1 MMNGFADLENKDG
14 TISAVKPAFKAGGT

>member
-1 MMNGFADLENKDG
+1 MMSGFADLENKDG